1 MTIPLG
7 IKTLSG
13 AMGTGSVAVV
23 LAGVTMSLFV
33 PTLLYLFGQKY
44 IMRASVMSRLKAKEL
59 FNSKQIEKNT
69 KIYTNR
75 NKHFGHCSEALEL
88 EIFH

>member
-44 IMRASVMSRLKAKEL
+44 IMQASVMSGLKA
-59 FNSKQIEKNT
+59 
-69 KIYTNR
+69 
-75 NKHFGHCSEALEL
+75 
-88 EIFH
+88 